1 MWIRHT
7 RRYREIAMA
16 LMRHGFGYMV
26 EEIGLFHVLSLPRRM
41 ITRKAPETKTV
52 GERIRLVLEE
62 LGPAFIKLGQLLST
76 RSDLFPDSVI
86 RELIKLQDQVPP
98 FPAHEA
104 RRIIEAELSMS
115 IGDIFSSFEDVPVA
129 AASIGQ
135 VHLAKLH
142 SGEAVAIK
150 VQRPG
155 IHPVIERDME
165 IVKGLI
171 AIAEKRWTWVAEYQ
185 IPQMIEEFSK
195 SMKAELDYSHEGR
208 NTEKIARQFLHSA
221 DIHIPR
227 IYWQHTSSHVLT
239 MEYVQGVKLNRHE
252 DIVAHGHDLK
262 AIAERFVHAMLH
274 QMFIEGLFH
283 ADPHPGNLLVLDDGR
298 LAFLD
303 FGMVGRLSS
312 DMKEHL
318 SDLIISLMRQRTDG
332 IIRAIAGL
340 GVVPDRTDMT
350 RLKRDLD
357 RLRAQYYDIPF
368 TDISLG
374 QSLHDLFAVAQRHRI
389 TLPPDLIMLAKALI
403 TMEGVVEELDP
414 TLSILDMAE
423 PFGRKLLLEKYSPRR
438 VRKKLLGGASDFLQ
452 ALTDLPKQ
460 ANQLA
465 RILSSGK
472 VKVEVELPDLEYT
485 LHKFDQISNRLS
497 FSIVLLAFSI
507 IMVGLIVGSSLSRKP
522 TLLWDVPAIEIGFIV
537 AAFMFLWLLYAIF
550 KSGRF

>member
-7 RRYREIAMA
+7 RRYRDIAMA

-26 EEIGLFHVLSLPRRM
+26 EEMGLFQVLSLPRRL
-41 ITRKAPETKTV
+41 ITREAPETKTV

-86 RELIKLQDQVPP
+86 RELVKLQDQVPP

-104 RRIIEAELSMS
+104 RRIIEAELNRP
-115 IGDIFSSFEDVPVA
+115 IGDVFSSFDDEPVA

-142 SGEAVAIK
+142 GGEAVAIK

-155 IHPVIERDME
+155 IHPVIERDLE
-165 IVKGLI
+165 IVKGLT
-171 AIAEKRWTWVAEYQ
+171 AIAERRWAWVAEYQ
-185 IPQMIEEFSK
+185 IPQMIAEFSK
-195 SMKAELDYSHEGR
+195 SMKAELDYNHEGR
-208 NTEKIARQFLHSA
+208 NTEKIARQFLHVQG
-221 DIHIPR
+221 IHIPR
-227 IYWQHTSSHVLT
+227 IYWQHTSSRVLT
-239 MEYVQGVKLNRHE
+239 MEYVQGVKLSRHE
-252 DIVAHGHDLK
+252 DIAAQGHDLK
-262 AIAERFVHAMLH
+262 ALAERFVHAMLH

-303 FGMVGRLSS
+303 FGMVGRLNG
-312 DMKEHL
+312 DMKDYL
-318 SDLIISLMRQRTDG
+318 SDLIISLMRQRTSG

-350 RLKRDLD
+350 QLKRDLD

-472 VKVEVELPDLEYT
+472 VRVEVELPELDHA
-485 LHKFDQISNRLS
+485 LHKLDQISNRLS

-507 IMVGLIVGSSLSRKP
+507 IMVGLIVGSSLTRKP
-522 TLLWDVPAIEIGFIV
+522 TLLWDVPAIEIGFVV
-537 AAFMFLWLLYAIF
+537 AAFMFLWLLYGIF

>member
-1 MWIRHT
+1 
-7 RRYREIAMA
+7 MA

-26 EEIGLFHVLSLPRRM
+26 EEMGLFQVLSLPRRL
-41 ITRKAPETKTV
+41 ITREAPETV

-86 RELIKLQDQVPP
+86 RELIKLQDQVSP

-104 RRIIEAELSMS
+104 RRIIEAELNRP
-115 IGDIFSSFEDVPVA
+115 IGDVFSSFDDEPVA

-142 SGEAVAIK
+142 GGEAVAIK

-155 IHPVIERDME
+155 IHPVIERDLE
-165 IVKGLI
+165 IVKGLT
-171 AIAEKRWTWVAEYQ
+171 AIAERRWAWVAEYQ
-185 IPQMIEEFSK
+185 IPQMIAEFSK
-195 SMKAELDYSHEGR
+195 SMKAELDYNHEGR
-208 NTEKIARQFLHSA
+208 NTEKIARQFLHVQG
-221 DIHIPR
+221 IHIPR
-227 IYWQHTSSHVLT
+227 IYWQHTSSRVLT
-239 MEYVQGVKLNRHE
+239 MEYVQGVKLSRHE
-252 DIVAHGHDLK
+252 DIAAQGHDLK
-262 AIAERFVHAMLH
+262 ALAERFVHAMLH

-303 FGMVGRLSS
+303 FGMVGRLNG
-312 DMKEHL
+312 DMKDYL
-318 SDLIISLMRQRTDG
+318 SDLIISLMRQRTSG

-350 RLKRDLD
+350 QLKRDLD

-472 VKVEVELPDLEYT
+472 VRVEVELPELDHA
-485 LHKFDQISNRLS
+485 LHKLDQISNRLS

-507 IMVGLIVGSSLSRKP
+507 IMVGLIVGSSLTRKP
-522 TLLWDVPAIEIGFIV
+522 TLLWDVPAIEIGFVV
-537 AAFMFLWLLYAIF
+537 AAFMFLWLLYGIF

>member
-1 MWIRHT
+1 
-7 RRYREIAMA
+7 MA

-26 EEIGLFHVLSLPRRM
+26 EEMGLFQVLSLPRRL
-41 ITRKAPETKTV
+41 ITREAPETKTV

-86 RELIKLQDQVPP
+86 RELVKLQDQVPP

-104 RRIIEAELSMS
+104 RRIIEAELNRP
-115 IGDIFSSFEDVPVA
+115 IGDVFSSFDDEPVA

-142 SGEAVAIK
+142 GGEAVAIK

-155 IHPVIERDME
+155 IHPVIERDLE
-165 IVKGLI
+165 IVKGLT
-171 AIAEKRWTWVAEYQ
+171 AIAERRWAWVAEYQ
-185 IPQMIEEFSK
+185 IPQMIAEFSK
-195 SMKAELDYSHEGR
+195 SMKAELDYNHEGR
-208 NTEKIARQFLHSA
+208 NTEKIARQFLHVQG
-221 DIHIPR
+221 IHIPR
-227 IYWQHTSSHVLT
+227 IYWQHTSSRVLT
-239 MEYVQGVKLNRHE
+239 MEYVQGVKLSRHE
-252 DIVAHGHDLK
+252 DIAAQGHDLK
-262 AIAERFVHAMLH
+262 ALAERFVHAMLH

-303 FGMVGRLSS
+303 FGMVGRLNG
-312 DMKEHL
+312 DMKDYL
-318 SDLIISLMRQRTDG
+318 SDLIISLMRQRTSG

-350 RLKRDLD
+350 QLKRDLD

-472 VKVEVELPDLEYT
+472 VRVEVELPELDHA
-485 LHKFDQISNRLS
+485 LHKLDQISNRLS

-507 IMVGLIVGSSLSRKP
+507 IMVGLIVGSSLTRKP
-522 TLLWDVPAIEIGFIV
+522 TLLWDVPAIEIGFVV
-537 AAFMFLWLLYAIF
+537 AAFMFLWLLYGIF

>member
-1 MWIRHT
+1 
-7 RRYREIAMA
+7 MA

-26 EEIGLFHVLSLPRRM
+26 EEMGLFQVLSLPRRL
-41 ITRKAPETKTV
+41 ITREAPETKTV

-86 RELIKLQDQVPP
+86 RELVKLQDQVPP

-104 RRIIEAELSMS
+104 RRIVEAELNRP
-115 IGDIFSSFEDVPVA
+115 IGDVFSSFDDEPVA

-142 SGEAVAIK
+142 GGEAVAIK

-155 IHPVIERDME
+155 IHPVIERDLE
-165 IVKGLI
+165 IVKGLT
-171 AIAEKRWTWVAEYQ
+171 AIAERRWAWVAEYQ
-185 IPQMIEEFSK
+185 IPQMIAEFSK
-195 SMKAELDYSHEGR
+195 SMKAELDYNHEGR
-208 NTEKIARQFLHSA
+208 NTEKIARQFLHVQG
-221 DIHIPR
+221 IHIPR
-227 IYWQHTSSHVLT
+227 IYWQHTSSRVLT
-239 MEYVQGVKLNRHE
+239 MEYVQGVKLSRHE
-252 DIVAHGHDLK
+252 DIAAQGHDLK
-262 AIAERFVHAMLH
+262 ALAERFVHAMLH

-303 FGMVGRLSS
+303 FGMVGRLNG
-312 DMKEHL
+312 DMKDYL
-318 SDLIISLMRQRTDG
+318 SDLIISLMRQRTSG

-350 RLKRDLD
+350 QLKRDLD

-472 VKVEVELPDLEYT
+472 VRVEVELPELDHA
-485 LHKFDQISNRLS
+485 LHKLDQISNRLS

-507 IMVGLIVGSSLSRKP
+507 IMVGLIVGSSLTRKP
-522 TLLWDVPAIEIGFIV
+522 TLLWDVPAIEIGFVV
-537 AAFMFLWLLYAIF
+537 AAFMFLWLLYGIF

>member
-7 RRYREIAMA
+7 RRYRDIAMA

-26 EEIGLFHVLSLPRRM
+26 EEMGLFQVLSLPRRL
-41 ITRKAPETKTV
+41 ITREAPETV

-86 RELIKLQDQVPP
+86 RELIKLQDQVSP

-104 RRIIEAELSMS
+104 RRIIEAELNRP
-115 IGDIFSSFEDVPVA
+115 IGDVFSSFDDEPVA

-142 SGEAVAIK
+142 GGEAVAIK

-155 IHPVIERDME
+155 IHPVIERDLE
-165 IVKGLI
+165 IVKGLT
-171 AIAEKRWTWVAEYQ
+171 AIAERRWAWVAEYQ
-185 IPQMIEEFSK
+185 IPQMIAEFSK
-195 SMKAELDYSHEGR
+195 SMKAELDYNHEGR
-208 NTEKIARQFLHSA
+208 NTEKIARQFLHVQG
-221 DIHIPR
+221 IHIPR
-227 IYWQHTSSHVLT
+227 IYWQHTSSRVLT
-239 MEYVQGVKLNRHE
+239 MEYVQGVKLSRHE
-252 DIVAHGHDLK
+252 DIAAQGHDLK
-262 AIAERFVHAMLH
+262 ALAERFVHAMLH

-303 FGMVGRLSS
+303 FGMVGRLNG
-312 DMKEHL
+312 DMKDYL
-318 SDLIISLMRQRTDG
+318 SDLIISLMRQRTSG

-350 RLKRDLD
+350 QLKRDLD

-472 VKVEVELPDLEYT
+472 VRVEVELPELDHA
-485 LHKFDQISNRLS
+485 LHKLDQISNRLS

-507 IMVGLIVGSSLSRKP
+507 IMVGLIVGSSLTRKP
-522 TLLWDVPAIEIGFIV
+522 TLLWDVPAIEIGFVV
-537 AAFMFLWLLYAIF
+537 AAFMFLWLLYGIF